1 MVLHTIDRL
10 EAGGPGSL
18 KDPLLKVADLMRR
31 RSMVA
36 IISDFYEQPEDVVS
50 AVSPLHHK
58 GCDLILFHLLDA
70 AEIDFP
76 FDQAAQ
82 FQDMETDQAVPV
94 VPDVFRDQYR
104 ELIQAHTRDLAAK
117 LQELHIDYQLI
128 NTSEPL
134 DAALY
139 SYLLAPVNGR

>member
-1 MVLHTIDRL
+1 MS
-10 EAGGPGSL
+10 PGTG
-18 KDPLLKVADLMRR
+18 
-31 RSMVA
+31 RSPSPSFTTTYFRPDA
-36 IISDFYEQPEDVVS
+36 VVS

-58 GCDLILFHLLDA
+58 GCDLILFHLLDS

-76 FDQAAQ
+76 FDQPAQ
-82 FQDMETDQAVPV
+82 FQDLESDDAVPV

-104 ELIQAHTRDLAAK
+104 ELIQQHTRSLASK

-134 DAALY
+134 DTALY
-139 SYLLAPVNGR
+139 SYLLARQWAMKTR